1 MRFEPHLWG
10 VVLSGGEGVRL
21 KTLARRICGDERP
34 KQYVPIFGN
43 RTLLRQTLDRVALG
57 IRSSQTAVVTLR
69 SHSRFFV
76 EQWAGPEPPRV
87 LIQPTDRGTAAGI
100 LFPIHWVARQDPD
113 AIVAVFP
120 SDHFVSEPAT
130 FMALVGRI
138 AAWVHEHP
146 ARLVL
151 LGAHPTSPEVEYGW
165 IELGRPLDSRDDR
178 PVWEVRR
185 FWEKPSE
192 ERARLCLE
200 AGCLWNTLVLV
211 GTAGSFLRAAR
222 EAIPEVCERLARAV
236 PFFESEAEAWAQAFA
251 LIPRADFSRA
261 ILEPCPSSLAVAAVP
276 RMMWSDLGSPRRV
289 FEILGGTSE
298 SAPWVVAPDLAAS

>member
-1 MRFEPHLWG
+1 MRVDPHLWG

-21 KTLARRICGDERP
+21 KALTRQICGDERP
-34 KQYVPIFGN
+34 KQYVPVVGN
-43 RTLLRQTLDRVALG
+43 RPLLRQTLDRVALR
-57 IRSSQTAVVTLR
+57 IRPSQTAVVTLR
-69 SHSRFFV
+69 SHSRFFG

-100 LFPIHWVARQDPD
+100 LFPIHWIARQDPD

-130 FMALVGRI
+130 FMAFVARI

-165 IELGRPLDSRDDR
+165 IELGRPLDSRDGR
-178 PVWEVRR
+178 QMWEARR
-185 FWEKPSE
+185 FWEKPAA

-211 GTAGSFLRAAR
+211 GTATVFLRAAR
-222 EAIPEVCERLARAV
+222 EAVPEVCERLAQAV
-236 PFFESEAEAWAQAFA
+236 PFFETNAEAWAQAYA

-261 ILEPCPSSLAVAAVP
+261 ILEPCPPSLAVAAVP
-276 RMMWSDLGSPRRV
+276 RLMWSDLGSPRRV

-298 SAPWVVAPDLAAS
+298 SAPWVVAPDLSAS

>member
-1 MRFEPHLWG
+1 
-10 VVLSGGEGVRL
+10 VRL
-21 KTLARRICGDERP
+21 KALTRQICGDERP
-34 KQYVPIFGN
+34 KQYVPIYGN
-43 RTLLRQTLDRVALG
+43 RTLLRQTLDRVALR
-57 IRSSQTAVVTLR
+57 IRPSQTAVVTLR
-69 SHSRFFV
+69 SHSRFFG

-100 LFPIHWVARQDPD
+100 LFPIHWIARQDPA

-130 FMALVGRI
+130 FMAFVARM

-165 IELGRPLDSRDDR
+165 IELGRPLDSRDGR
-178 PVWEVRR
+178 QMWEARR
-185 FWEKPSE
+185 FWEKPAA

-211 GTAGSFLRAAR
+211 GTATTFLRTAR
-222 EAIPEVCERLARAV
+222 EAVPEVCERLARAV
-236 PFFESEAEAWAQAFA
+236 PFFESDAEAWAQAFA
-251 LIPRADFSRA
+251 LIPGADFSRA
-261 ILEPCPSSLAVAAVP
+261 ILEPCPPSLAVAAVP
-276 RMMWSDLGSPRRV
+276 RLMWSDLGSPRRV
-289 FEILGGTSE
+289 LEILGGHFGVCTRGWWHPTS
-298 SAPWVVAPDLAAS
+298 PRRDI

>member
-1 MRFEPHLWG
+1 MRVEPHLWG

-21 KTLARRICGDERP
+21 KALARRICGDERP
-34 KQYVPIFGN
+34 KQYVPVLGD
-43 RTLLRQTLDRVALG
+43 RTLLRQTLDRVALR
-57 IRSSQTAVVTLR
+57 IRPSRTAVVTLL

-76 EQWAGPEPPRV
+76 EHWAGPEPPRV
-87 LIQPTDRGTAAGI
+87 LTQPTDRGTAAGI

-130 FMALVGRI
+130 FMALVERI

-165 IELGRPLDSRDDR
+165 VELGRPLDSGDDR
-178 PVWEVRR
+178 PMWEVRR

-211 GTAGSFLRAAR
+211 GTATMFLRAAR
-222 EAIPEVCERLARAV
+222 EAVPEVCERLARAA
-236 PFFESEAEAWAQAFA
+236 PFFETNAEAWAQAYA

-261 ILEPCPSSLAVAAVP
+261 ILEPCPPSLAVAAVP
-276 RMMWSDLGSPRRV
+276 RLLWSDLGSPRRV
-289 FEILGGTSE
+289 REILGAARSLPAWAVADL
-298 SAPWVVAPDLAAS
+298 SAS

>member
-1 MRFEPHLWG
+1 
-10 VVLSGGEGVRL
+10 LSGGEGVRL
-21 KTLARRICGDERP
+21 KALARRICGDERP
-34 KQYVPIFGN
+34 KQYVPVFGD
-43 RTLLRQTLDRVALG
+43 RTLLRQTLDRVALR
-57 IRSSQTAVVTLR
+57 IRPSQTAVVTLR

-76 EQWAGPEPPRV
+76 EHWAGPEPPRV
-87 LIQPTDRGTAAGI
+87 LTQPTDRGTAAGI
-100 LFPIHWVARQDPD
+100 LFPIHWIARQDPD
-113 AIVAVFP
+113 VIVAVFP

-165 IELGRPLDSRDDR
+165 VELGRPLDSRDDR
-178 PVWEVRR
+178 RVWEVRR

-211 GTAGSFLRAAR
+211 GTATVFLRAAR
-222 EAIPEVCERLARAV
+222 ETVPEVCERLARAV
-236 PFFESEAEAWAQAFA
+236 PLFETDAEAWAQTYA
-251 LIPRADFSRA
+251 LIPRVDFSRA
-261 ILEPCPSSLAVAAVP
+261 ILEPCPPSLAVAAVP
-276 RMMWSDLGSPRRV
+276 GLMWSDLGSPRRV
-289 FEILGGTSE
+289 CEILGAARSLPAWAVASDL
-298 SAPWVVAPDLAAS
+298 SAS